1 LISIYKPSIM
11 SMPPEIY
18 NMVLNDYLTIYD
30 NKNINKHIESIRQK
44 KIKSSIYKINK
55 LLYKYIINQRHDM
68 DIEEYYI
75 PKLLYKKYYPL
86 SLRKSFILLVIK
98 KNNLI
103 RYNEIINVF
112 NIYNNNP
119 KNKLVITFNKIIDL
133 LSNNELFD
141 IGW

>member
-1 LISIYKPSIM
+1 M